1 MQSENECRLLHLF
14 KHIMFKPTKR
24 KTEFKKWHYCLNQWV
39 LESTFP
45 APEILEGAK
54 QVYIPWVEQRAE
66 QPTFYK
72 KARYALLGQG
82 LDLLVWVLEKCDKG

>member
-14 KHIMFKPTKR
+14 KHIMFKSTKR

-72 KARYALLGQG
+72 KARYALLGH
-82 LDLLVWVLEKCDKG
+82 VWKEDSS